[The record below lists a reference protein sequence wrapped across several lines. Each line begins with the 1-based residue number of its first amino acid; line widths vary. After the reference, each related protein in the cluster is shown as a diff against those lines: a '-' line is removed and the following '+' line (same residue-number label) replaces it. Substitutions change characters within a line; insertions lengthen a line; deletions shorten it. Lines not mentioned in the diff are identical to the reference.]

1 MRRRRRALP
10 RLRRQVAN
18 QAIVRR
24 LTALPA
30 YRRARTLALYWPADG
45 EADVRALAVH
55 ARARGKR
62 VYLPAVGHAGKMHFA
77 PWPRGARLRRNRYGI
92 PEPVGGRRASAALL
106 DLVLMPL
113 VAFDRQGNRLGMGG
127 GYYDR
132 ALAARRRRP
141 MRIGVAF
148 ALQEAA
154 AIPAQPWDVPVE
166 AVITEHGR
174 RACRRTRAIPGS
186 TCQGAGR

>member
-10 RLRRQVAN
+10 RVRRQVATR
-18 QAIVRR
+18 AIVRR
-24 LTALPA
+24 LAALPA
-30 YRRARTLALYWPADG
+30 YHRARSLALYWPADG

-62 VYLPAVGHAGKMHFA
+62 VYLPVVGHAGRMRFA
-77 PWPRGARLRRNRYGI
+77 PWSGGARLRRNRYGI
-92 PEPVGGRRASAALL
+92 PEPIGGRRVSAALL

-113 VAFDRQGNRLGMGG
+113 VAFDRAGNRLGMGG

-141 MRIGVAF
+141 LRIGVAF
-148 ALQEAA
+148 ALQEAP
-154 AIPAQPWDVPVE
+154 AIPAQPWDVPV
-166 AVITEHGR
+166 ATVVTEHGTRLRR
-174 RACRRTRAIPGS
+174 RARVAPGS
-186 TCQGAGR
+186 PFRGAGA